1 MKCIYTKERVKRII
15 EIVTSDEKVKK
26 NQLVLDP
33 MNSVNRVKKV
43 CRDKT
48 VILYDDCGT
57 YLHSVK
63 KIVAI
68 NIDGIIILQREDN
81 NE

>member
-1 MKCIYTKERVKRII
+1 MKYTKERVRRII

-48 VILYDDCGT
+48 IILYDDCGT
-57 YLHSVK
+57 HLHSVK

-68 NIDGIIILQREDN
+68 NIDGITILPGEDN